1 MVIHWPEPIFWV
13 STLISNQLFNIKD
26 MNNNLKSIKVA
37 ILFCSMFLFSC
48 EDILEEKV
56 YSELTPGNF
65 LSSTSGKTS
74 VLNSAYGSVQF
85 KGFPAFFLS
94 PYTSGEAWNRGGSIE
109 AVITPLSNFT
119 WDSNHEWMGQSWSAM
134 YSAIRD
140 ANIVID
146 NSQSGS
152 EPDKKLLAEARF
164 VRVLSYYFLYKW
176 FGPTPLIISSTI
188 ADFNTPRASD
198 AEMKAFVE
206 KEFSDVIPEL
216 PATQA
221 QYGRATKGGAMG
233 LLCKF
238 YLNTKQWQKCANIAK
253 QILTLSNYE
262 LNPNYKNIFG
272 LAYEGNKELLWVTPA
287 SPQAGHSLVALTFP
301 TDYPLPYPNNQVFAA
316 RSYFF
321 DSFVN
326 SFEAGDVR
334 RQMMVTEYTSTAG
347 VKIKLLGVDQT
358 LSYKFEFDPNGVGAT
373 QGNDLPEVRY
383 SDILLSLAESLN
395 ELNGPTQE
403 GIDLINRV
411 RIRAGIK
418 PILLTNFN
426 KDALR
431 KHILKERSWEFFAES
446 QSREDQIRQG
456 VFISSAIARGKNAKP
471 FHVLFPIPLTEIN
484 ANPKLVQNE
493 GY

>member
-1 MVIHWPEPIFWV
+1 
-13 STLISNQLFNIKD
+13 
-26 MNNNLKSIKVA
+26 MNNIIKSIKVA
-37 ILFCSMFLFSC
+37 FLFCSIMLLSC
-48 EDILEEKV
+48 ENILEEKV
-56 YSELTPGNF
+56 YSELTPENF
-65 LSSTSGKTS
+65 LSSASGKTS

-85 KGFPAFFLS
+85 KGFPAFFFS
-94 PYTSGEAWNRGGSIE
+94 PYTSGEQWNRGGSIE
-109 AVITPLSNFT
+109 AEITPLSNFT
-119 WDSNHEWMGQSWSAM
+119 WDSNLQWMGQSWSAM
-134 YSAIRD
+134 YNAIRD

-152 EPDKKLLAEARF
+152 EADKKLLAEARF
-164 VRVLSYYFLYKW
+164 VRALSYYFLYKW

-188 ADFNTPRASD
+188 TDFNIPRSSD
-198 AEMKAFVE
+198 ADMKAFIE
-206 KEFSDVIPEL
+206 KEFSEAIPIL
-216 PATQA
+216 PASQA

-238 YLNTKQWQKCANIAK
+238 YLNTKQWQKCTDIAK

-262 LNPNYKNIFG
+262 LNANYKNIFG

-287 SPQAGHSLVALTFP
+287 SPQAGHNLVALTFP

-321 DSFVN
+321 DSFIN
-326 SFEAGDVR
+326 SFEEGDLR

-347 VKIKLLGVDQT
+347 KKINLLGVDQT
-358 LSYKFEFDPNGVGAT
+358 LSYKFEFDPNAVGAT
-373 QGNDLPEVRY
+373 QSNDLPEVRY

-403 GIDLINRV
+403 SIDLINKV
-411 RIRAGIK
+411 RQRAGIT
-418 PILLTNFN
+418 PVLLSNFD
-426 KDALR
+426 KDGLR

-446 QSREDQIRQG
+446 KSREDQIRHG

>member
-1 MVIHWPEPIFWV
+1 MV
-13 STLISNQLFNIKD
+13 
-26 MNNNLKSIKVA
+26 
-37 ILFCSMFLFSC
+37 
-48 EDILEEKV
+48 
-56 YSELTPGNF
+56 Y
-65 LSSTSGKTS
+65 
-74 VLNSAYGSVQF
+74 
-85 KGFPAFFLS
+85 
-94 PYTSGEAWNRGGSIE
+94 
-109 AVITPLSNFT
+109 
-119 WDSNHEWMGQSWSAM
+119 
-134 YSAIRD
+134 
-140 ANIVID
+140 
-146 NSQSGS
+146 
-152 EPDKKLLAEARF
+152 
-164 VRVLSYYFLYKW
+164 
-176 FGPTPLIISSTI
+176 PLIISSTI
-188 ADFNTPRASD
+188 ADFSTPRASD
-198 AEMKAFVE
+198 ADMKAFIE

-326 SFEAGDVR
+326 SFEEGDVR

-395 ELNGPTQE
+395 ELNG
-403 GIDLINRV
+403 
-411 RIRAGIK
+411 
-418 PILLTNFN
+418 LL
-426 KDALR
+426 K
-431 KHILKERSWEFFAES
+431 KE
-446 QSREDQIRQG
+446 
-456 VFISSAIARGKNAKP
+456 
-471 FHVLFPIPLTEIN
+471 
-484 ANPKLVQNE
+484 
-493 GY
+493 